1 VATLTPPGGS
11 APAGAG
17 RAAPS
22 APPVRRTLA
31 AYAGLAAE
39 IAAAI
44 AIGCL
49 ITVLFLM
56 LDPSLMGGDPPV
68 H

>member
-1 VATLTPPGGS
+1 
-11 APAGAG
+11 
-17 RAAPS
+17 
-22 APPVRRTLA
+22 VRRTLA

-56 LDPSLMGGDPPV
+56 LDPSLTGGDPPV